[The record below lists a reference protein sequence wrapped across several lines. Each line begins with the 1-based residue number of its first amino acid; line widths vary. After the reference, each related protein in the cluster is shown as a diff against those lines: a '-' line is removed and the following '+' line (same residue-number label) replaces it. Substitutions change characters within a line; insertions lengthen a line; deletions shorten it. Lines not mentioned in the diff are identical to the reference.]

1 MQICYTICDFQ
12 RLGQVGLEEYTY
24 NFWRGRDKMFYF
36 VKDIEENVMN
46 VNCIKEVAF
55 LEEAIYNMSLEKM
68 IKEYENLKKWF
79 MLNKMANNF
88 KDKGVAGEEL
98 RVFLIENIPWE
109 DMDYTHD
116 ILHNRIKEKMGQKF
130 EEYEYNLRSRLSKT
144 CSRILFET
152 KIKCIL
158 KEKM

>member
-1 MQICYTICDFQ
+1 
-12 RLGQVGLEEYTY
+12 LGQVSLKGYTY

-36 VKDIEENVMN
+36 VKDIEKNVMN
-46 VNCIKEVAF
+46 MNCLQEVAF

-68 IKEYENLKKWF
+68 IKEYEKLKKWF

-88 KDKGVAGEEL
+88 KAKGVAGEEL
-98 RVFLIENIPWE
+98 SFFLIEDIPWE

-116 ILHNRIKEKMGQKF
+116 VLHNRIREKMGQKF
-130 EEYEYNLRSRLSKT
+130 EEYEYSLRLRLSKT

-158 KEKM
+158 KENM

>member
-1 MQICYTICDFQ
+1 
-12 RLGQVGLEEYTY
+12 
-24 NFWRGRDKMFYF
+24 MFYF

-46 VNCIKEVAF
+46 VNCIQEIAF
-55 LEEAIYNMSLEKM
+55 LEEAIYNMSLGKM
-68 IKEYENLKKWF
+68 VKEYENLKKWF
-79 MLNKMANNF
+79 MINKMANNF

-98 RVFLIENIPWE
+98 SFFLIENVPWD

-116 ILHNRIKEKMGQKF
+116 ILHNRIKGKMGQKF
-130 EEYEYNLRSRLSKT
+130 EEYEYNLRLRLSKT

-158 KEKM
+158 KENI